1 MDDLQGQMEDFK
13 SLADDIKKSIF
24 DTIDATQDAF
34 DQQMDEYEYVGDL
47 INHNMKVT
55 ELLFGDEAYDRMTK
69 YYDRIEDNNNAQLDF
84 LTKEK
89 DLWYSRM
96 MEEQA
101 RMAQLNPNT
110 NAYK

>member
-1 MDDLQGQMEDFK
+1 
-13 SLADDIKKSIF
+13 
-24 DTIDATQDAF
+24 
-34 DQQMDEYEYVGDL
+34 
-47 INHNMKVT
+47 
-55 ELLFGDEAYDRMTK
+55 MTK
-69 YYDRIEDNNNAQLDF
+69 YYDRIEENNNKQLDF

-101 RMAQLNPNT
+101 RMARLNPNT